1 MIKYAMAID
10 IGYEDETVA
19 ILAELRDDKVYIIK
33 EKRSNGT
40 GANKITNEQ
49 MGEIYEVYH
58 RYKTDRILGKYYVA
72 YIPKILGW
80 AEYNPTV
87 TVD

>member
-1 MIKYAMAID
+1 MSKYAMALD
-10 IGYEDETVA
+10 IGYYDETVA

-40 GANKITNEQ
+40 GENKITDEQ
-49 MGEIYEVYH
+49 MKEIYQFYYY
-58 RYKTDRILGKYYVA
+58 YKTDRILGKHYVA

-80 AEYNPTV
+80 SEYNPTV